1 MANRDFEIRMRM
13 EAEYSAAQK
22 ALRAAEKEIKRLQA
36 AAKGLGQDLAKID
49 GGRVARP
56 MDAAGQ
62 AMQRTAMSAKQLQ
75 QATRQLPMQFTDIA
89 VGLATGQAPMMV
101 LLQQGGQLKDV
112 FGGIGPA
119 ARAMGGYI
127 AGLVNPFTVAAAAIG
142 AVGFAWHQAEQQ
154 MYAFNRAL
162 IMSGNY
168 VGSSAEE
175 LRELAGELDGIAGVT
190 GRAASAAL
198 AEVAGTGKFT
208 EEQFELVTEAALRM
222 QVATGK
228 SVEDTVSAFARLAD
242 DPVDGLLKLNEAEH
256 FLTRTQLD
264 RVRALVEEGREQD
277 AVTEAMRIYA
287 GTVERRTRELEK
299 NLGLVAGAWA
309 DIKGSAAEAW
319 DEMVTGLGEADRAAR
334 DFLATLGNVEP
345 QTKQMIRGVAASLAG
360 LSPLLSGALMAVAG
374 TPARPF
380 AGDTSS
386 VDSSARGD
394 EVVDSGEEEAREK
407 AREEFD
413 RIVLSNLDK
422 QARLQ
427 REINR
432 IREVGEA
439 AGKTEAE
446 IQEQIAAATAR
457 AAEAERKRT
466 RKGTD
471 PNATAQR
478 ALAALQKQLAMLGEL
493 EAGEKR
499 VSEAA
504 KVRYEIAQG
513 AYRDADEGLKAQLL
527 ATAELIDAENHRT
540 AIAKELAAVSLEKI
554 RLQGQGAAAGV
565 AEAITKLE
573 ELREQLEALGDAA
586 GVATVSEVIGLTR
599 ARADL
604 DAFGAQYEAVM
615 GEVAREQ
622 ERIQTLVQTGLI
634 SEWEGQNRIVTLYR
648 DKSAVIAAMLPQME
662 AMAQALGDPA
672 AIAGVERIRA
682 ELERM
687 QATTSL
693 LQQQLGQTFTGSLSE
708 ALHSLATNTRDL
720 GAAVQ
725 GFLLSMADGLAR
737 MSSEMLAQEAWSRIQ
752 GLFNSGGEDG
762 GPEAEQSAAA
772 AATAAAASA
781 LGTAAGVVNT
791 GAAATT
797 SAATA
802 LGTAGGTVLTSA
814 TAITAAAVQLQAAA
828 AALAAANA
836 IGAASGGFAEGG
848 YTGPGGKYQ
857 VAGVVHRGEGVLN
870 QAEIRALGGP
880 GGFYALREAIAR
892 RQLPALRF
900 AGVGAPRVSVPAAP
914 RYSFAEGGYA
924 RDAMPGQA
932 VTIRPVVAIGESEIA
947 EAMNSSAGDRVFIT
961 QAKRMKQSLKQ
972 VLEIG

>member
-22 ALRAAEKEIKRLQA
+22 ALREAEKEIKRLQA

-49 GGRVARP
+49 GGRVAQP
-56 MDAAGQ
+56 INAAGQ

-127 AGLVNPFTVAAAAIG
+127 AGLVNPFTITAAAIG

-162 IMSGNY
+162 IMTGNY

-198 AEVAGTGKFT
+198 AEVAGSGKFT

-287 GTVERRTRELEK
+287 GTVEQRTRELEK

-319 DEMVTGLGEADRAAR
+319 DAMVTGLGEADRAAR

-345 QTKQMIRGVAASLAG
+345 QTKRMIRGVAASLAG

-374 TPARPF
+374 TPAQPF
-380 AGDTSS
+380 AGVTSS

-422 QARLQ
+422 QARLE

-432 IREVGEA
+432 IREVGLA
-439 AGKTEAE
+439 AGKSEAE
-446 IQEQIAAATAR
+446 IQAQIAAATAR
-457 AAEAERKRT
+457 AAEAERKR
-466 RKGTD
+466 RKGPD
-471 PNATAQR
+471 PDAAAKR
-478 ALAALQKQLAMLGEL
+478 ALATLQRQLAMLGEL
-493 EAGEKR
+493 GAGEKR

-513 AYRDADEGLKAQLL
+513 AYRDADEGLQAQLL

-573 ELREQLEALGDAA
+573 DLRQQLEAMGDAA

-604 DAFGAQYEAVM
+604 DAFGAQYEAMM

-648 DKSAVIAAMLPQME
+648 DKGAVIAAMLPQME
-662 AMAQALGDPA
+662 AMAQALGDPE

-687 QATTSL
+687 QATTSV

-781 LGTAAGVVNT
+781 LGTAAGVVTGGAQATTTAAGLLSGAGNT
-791 GAAATT
+791 VALSAGLVSAAARD
-797 SAATA
+797 
-802 LGTAGGTVLTSA
+802 
-814 TAITAAAVQLQAAA
+814 LQAAA
-828 AALAAANA
+828 AAMAMVNAA
-836 IGAASGGFAEGG
+836 GAASGGGFAEGG

-857 VAGVVHRGEGVLN
+857 LAGYVHRGEYVMPQETVREYGLPLL
-870 QAEIRALGGP
+870 RALHH
-880 GGFYALREAIAR
+880 RK
-892 RQLPALRF
+892 LPAERF
-900 AGVGAPRVSVPAAP
+900 AGVSLPRVSVPAAP
-914 RYSFAEGGYA
+914 RYSFAEGGLAGGNLPAPQVNTRVFNYLDPDHLA
-924 RDAMPGQA
+924 QA
-932 VTIRPVVAIGESEIA
+932 LATSPSFEHVVVNTVIDNGGTIRQGWS
-947 EAMNSSAGDRVFIT
+947 G
-961 QAKRMKQSLKQ
+961 
-972 VLEIG
+972 